1 MSTGVINMSTVIPLR
16 PKKIS
21 KKKLLVRID
30 PILHEELKKWA
41 ADDFRSLNAHIEFI
55 LNKALRENRRRE

>member
-1 MSTGVINMSTVIPLR
+1 MSIGVINMSTVIPQR

-41 ADDFRSLNAHIEFI
+41 ADDFRSLNAHIEF
-55 LNKALRENRRRE
+55 LLKKALRENRRGQ

>member
-55 LNKALRENRRRE
+55 LNKALRENRRGE

>member
-1 MSTGVINMSTVIPLR
+1 MSIGVINMSTVIPQR

-55 LNKALRENRRRE
+55 LNKALRENRRGE

>member
-1 MSTGVINMSTVIPLR
+1 MSIGVINMSTVIPQR

-30 PILHEELKKWA
+30 SILHEELKKWA

-55 LNKALRENRRRE
+55 LNKALRENRRGE

>member
-1 MSTGVINMSTVIPLR
+1 MSIGVINMSTVIPQR

-55 LNKALRENRRRE
+55 LNKALRENRRGQ

>member
-1 MSTGVINMSTVIPLR
+1 MSIGVINMSTVIPQR